1 MFESDDYDQVLS
13 QIDFPELNA
22 SFPTKSEV
30 PQKKVEEPEK
40 KENEQRVF
48 KDVKTV
54 QTNNKHI
61 ETNIKSTTK
70 GKQIVLSNNFTE
82 NVTATLHDVSPKHTK
97 RKIINSYFDHKSK
110 RKFPGPAGL
119 LSGNF
124 EEKKDDGVCHMELL
138 SQDIDYTQSYL
149 NCNVFETPL
158 WKRLLEDTA
167 SLKEINSINSIK
179 DQALTG
185 NLHRKKAQF
194 VVALVESVDRS
205 AIDPLIT
212 LRDRTGNIKC
222 TLHRDAWTA
231 FSAYIVS
238 EYCALVLCKPTV
250 LTTGSAFKKHYLN
263 ITLSN
268 ISVIYSSAVLNDDE
282 TLPDGYQK
290 ICEEDYTII
299 QTDKSENISPNKSMV
314 DHVDFLDD
322 LDDVFSDD
330 LF

>member
-22 SFPTKSEV
+22 NFLTKNEV
-30 PQKKVEEPEK
+30 PQKKVDESEK
-40 KENEQRVF
+40 KENVQGVF
-48 KDVKTV
+48 KETEIVDF
-54 QTNNKHI
+54 QTSNKHI
-61 ETNIKSTTK
+61 ETNVKIFNK
-70 GKQIVLSNNFTE
+70 GDQIFPSKNFPEKVNKTCE
-82 NVTATLHDVSPKHTK
+82 ISPKHTK

-124 EEKKDDGVCHMELL
+124 EEKRDDGVCHMELL
-138 SQDIDYTQSYL
+138 SQDIDFTQSYL

-167 SLKEINSINSIK
+167 RLKEINSINAIK
-179 DQALTG
+179 HQALAG
-185 NLHRKKAQF
+185 NLRRKKAQF
-194 VVALVESVDRS
+194 VVAVVESVDRS

-212 LRDRTGNIKC
+212 IRDQTGNIKC

-238 EYCALVLCKPTV
+238 DYCALVLCKPTV

-268 ISVIYSSAVLNDDE
+268 ISGIYSSTVLGDNE
-282 TLPDGYQK
+282 ILPDGYQK
-290 ICEEDYTII
+290 ICEEDCTII
-299 QTDKSENISPNKSMV
+299 KIDRSENMSPNESMV
-314 DHVDFLDD
+314 DNDFLDD